1 LSCFKIVGFSPY
13 ASLIMPVHTRQSQY
27 FQRTGEP
34 TKLSLS
40 MVDLDPLGLLDP
52 HDADTLPPNG
62 VFICSN
68 SNRFCVRIGY
78 FSEGFLAIQRA
89 VDLSIIG
96 ELGSVSSARK
106 IDIQLKNFPYP
117 PYVDDEFLLT
127 ADSDG
132 SLLSL
137 KNIIFCSFLV
147 TLASICLDVVQEKEK
162 KLKVWFRLCIRFLAC
177 TEYVEL

>member
-13 ASLIMPVHTRQSQY
+13 ASLIMPVHTRHSQY

-117 PYVDDEFLLT
+117 PYVGDEFLLT

-162 KLKVWFRLCIRFLAC
+162 KLKVWFRLCIRFFGLH
-177 TEYVEL
+177 